1 MVTKP
6 FVASKD
12 RSRAHQVQA
21 KVTRC
26 TRWFTIGTEPQKL
39 SRMPSES
46 FSVIVDPNRW
56 QRSTEELARTL
67 SPLMGVSPPVLS
79 SLLLRGPMT
88 VEADLSHSAAM
99 TLCSKLVGAGV
110 PATIEGAGDETISDH
125 INVSDI
131 EKMLNAMGIDAIE
144 VDDELELMPR
154 TAPFEP
160 LEPRQMPAAAP
171 VDSGPIT
178 EPGWQSLFPD
188 ITTNPVPLF
197 DEGETA
203 EETPRSKASLMGLSS
218 DVMDDLPPEP
228 EARIEPPKRPE
239 PPQSMGALLE
249 KAEESRPPFAPTG
262 FDDRAPHIPKLARL
276 LSVLAPG
283 AGQVYNGDDEVAIDF
298 ALNAWKLK
306 PWADSVRHA
315 ERRAERVQTFWLA
328 WPKPGNVF
336 RAIKFLAAYWLVLGA
351 IFALVFFVVRAG
363 LAVVDREPV
372 ETVTEQDREFAFSN
386 AKGKVLE
393 ARVAAL
399 DALSDSIANA
409 QHERFTM
416 TDDERA
422 ERLYLTGYQDCV
434 ARRFDVCEAAMRK
447 VTALD
452 PANRN
457 AFRLQTWANAQ
468 RMNPDGT
475 KMPDVGEVPTLE
487 DFEMEQLEEEV
498 QP

>member
-110 PATIEGAGDETISDH
+110 PAIIEGAGDETVSDH

-160 LEPRQMPAAAP
+160 LEPRPVAVQE
-171 VDSGPIT
+171 VDSGPTT

-197 DEGETA
+197 DEGETE
-203 EETPRSKASLMGLSS
+203 EETPRNKAPLMSLSS

-228 EARIEPPKRPE
+228 EVRIEPPKRPE

-315 ERRAERVQTFWLA
+315 ERRAERVQTYWLA

-336 RAIKFLAAYWLVLGA
+336 RALKFVAAYWLVLGA
-351 IFALVFFVVRAG
+351 IFALGFFVVRAG
-363 LAVVDREPV
+363 LAVVDREPI
-372 ETVTEQDREFAFSN
+372 ETLTEQDREFAFSN